1 MVGNCEEVP
10 RETSWNDHAH
20 LLIVDN
26 PVGAGYSYGADNEL
40 VNSTE
45 MAAEYLYNGL
55 QNLYTLDSTTDCN
68 FA

>member
-1 MVGNCEEVP
+1 MELGPYTVKCDNQGLNCEEVE

-26 PVGAGYSYGADNEL
+26 PVGTGYSYGAPGEL

-45 MAAEYLYNGL
+45 MAADYLYQGL
-55 QNLYTLDSTTDCN
+55 
-68 FA
+68 